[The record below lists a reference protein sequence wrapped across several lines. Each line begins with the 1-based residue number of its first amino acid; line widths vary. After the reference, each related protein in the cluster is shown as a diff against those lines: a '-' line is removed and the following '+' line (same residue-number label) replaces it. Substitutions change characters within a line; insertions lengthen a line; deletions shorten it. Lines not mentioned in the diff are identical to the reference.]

1 MEVRTTEI
9 LKYNFFSNSLSW
21 NVLVLKTE
29 YFMFS
34 DKVQMATHALQF
46 MFLGDTGFK
55 WPVAFYF
62 TRECVAAELY
72 IIFWD
77 LVHHLMEYGFHV
89 SFHTTCL
96 YECLQRS

>member
-1 MEVRTTEI
+1 MKVRTTEI
-9 LKYNFFSNSLSW
+9 LKYNFFQILYHGNCICY
-21 NVLVLKTE
+21 TE
-29 YFMFS
+29 YFMFP

-89 SFHTTCL
+89 SFHITCL